1 VSVFQATR
9 SPTALARPG
18 ETLYVVPS
26 YCPDASVCQGRQD
39 VSYDPWQDSAL
50 MCVTIPLVVIA
61 VVLVSRWVL

>member
-1 VSVFQATR
+1 
-9 SPTALARPG
+9 
-18 ETLYVVPS
+18 
-26 YCPDASVCQGRQD
+26 